1 MERNTNVLPPTSME
15 PTFSL
20 FICQC
25 LVRLLVLPQNPDPNL
40 KPHSAMFTEP
50 PEPPS
55 SLYLAEVRS
64 RSIALSWYPAFKG
77 NSPVL
82 HYVVKYKEKNAPWRY
97 ERNVTVVAG
106 LSSAVLENLSPN
118 TEYQM
123 RVVSV
128 NSVGVGPPSE
138 VMTAIT
144 EEEGRSSI
152 DVGVIRHK

>member
-1 MERNTNVLPPTSME
+1 M
-15 PTFSL
+15 
-20 FICQC
+20 
-25 LVRLLVLPQNPDPNL
+25 
-40 KPHSAMFTEP
+40 
-50 PEPPS
+50 
-55 SLYLAEVRS
+55 
-64 RSIALSWYPAFKG
+64 
-77 NSPVL
+77 
-82 HYVVKYKEKNAPWRY
+82 
-97 ERNVTVVAG
+97 VAG